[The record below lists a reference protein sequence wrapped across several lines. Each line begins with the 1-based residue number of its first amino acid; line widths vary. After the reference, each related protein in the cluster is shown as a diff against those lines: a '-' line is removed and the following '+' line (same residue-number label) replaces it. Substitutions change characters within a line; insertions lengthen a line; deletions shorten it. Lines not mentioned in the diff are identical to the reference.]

1 MVIRRCACAA
11 SLLVQALSASTS
23 NDRNIAEVYGF
34 GQGYSGA
41 GGAVFAG
48 MSGML
53 ASALLS
59 SIDGRLL
66 YAVVG
71 QFPLRQQST
80 VGAVRDHGVQ
90 GLHYRLLQHLLLH
103 AQRKPGELGGE
114 DVADRNVRAR
124 LEVHHIGKRLAALD
138 GRVDPSLP

>member
-1 MVIRRCACAA
+1 
-11 SLLVQALSASTS
+11 
-23 NDRNIAEVYGF
+23 
-34 GQGYSGA
+34 
-41 GGAVFAG
+41 

-80 VGAVRDHGVQ
+80 VGAISDQGVQ
-90 GLHYRLLQHLLLH
+90 ALHNRLLERLFLGVQS
-103 AQRKPGELGGE
+103 KSGELDRE
-114 DVADRNVRAR
+114 HIADRDIGAR
-124 LEVHHIGKRLAALD
+124 LEAHQVGKRLTALY
-138 GRVDPSLP
+138 GGVKPSLP

>member
-59 SIDGRLL
+59 SIDRRLF
-66 YAVVG
+66 YSVVG
-71 QFPLRQQST
+71 QFPFRKKSA
-80 VGAVRDHGVQ
+80 VGAVRDQ
-90 GLHYRLLQHLLLH
+90 RIQRLHDRLL
-103 AQRKPGELGGE
+103 
-114 DVADRNVRAR
+114 
-124 LEVHHIGKRLAALD
+124 KRLLFHI
-138 GRVDPSLP
+138 